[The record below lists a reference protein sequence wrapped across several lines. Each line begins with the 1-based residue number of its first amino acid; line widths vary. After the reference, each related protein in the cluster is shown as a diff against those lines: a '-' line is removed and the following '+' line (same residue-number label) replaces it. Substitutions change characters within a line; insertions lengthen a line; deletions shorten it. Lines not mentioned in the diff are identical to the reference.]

1 MKRRPLTWGLT
12 NKVLRMAL
20 KKPSLYLRCADRYL
34 CHYCVVCKLCIIIFF
49 KILIQKCVQGQA
61 RACKNMCVFLVL
73 ASLTLSNNDP
83 ETEKA
88 IHFISL
94 LNKCWQDGFLIAS
107 LVTWPD
113 REEVFFAYRTSANS
127 FRGNYSFLNLEIVAD
142 SNSSRK
148 FQFFA

>member
-1 MKRRPLTWGLT
+1 MKRRLLTRVLT
-12 NKVLRMAL
+12 NKVLRMAS

-73 ASLTLSNNDP
+73 AFLTLSNNDP

-88 IHFISL
+88 IHLISL
-94 LNKCWQDGFLIAS
+94 INKCWQDGFLIVL
-107 LVTWPD
+107 LVKVHIFW
-113 REEVFFAYRTSANS
+113 E
-127 FRGNYSFLNLEIVAD
+127 GHKNLRNLHQIFVL
-142 SNSSRK
+142 SYVLPVK
-148 FQFFA
+148 